1 MATTATSAAPHLALI
16 AALHGHGWIRT
27 RTEASALIT
36 GLTITTLTA
45 PVGELIVRIE
55 AIGAIAALTLR
66 ASAPAGMNETR
77 RYYVPWQAS
86 CPVLA
91 ERTLEKI
98 ARAGAEA
105 RLSGEGPADEDELI
119 RHLKPKGWKHTEEHS
134 HDELLWGQLTSPDAT
149 RQITW
154 DPGEDTWQITDHTT
168 HTVIEADS
176 STPITV
182 LRVMAGID

>member
-1 MATTATSAAPHLALI
+1 MATTATTAAPHRALI
-16 AALHGHGWIRT
+16 TTLRDHGWIQV
-27 RTEASALIT
+27 RTEVSALIT
-36 GLTITTLTA
+36 GLTVTTLTA

-55 AIGAIAALTLR
+55 AIGAVAALTLR
-66 ASAPAGMNETR
+66 ASAPAGMSETG
-77 RYYVPWQAS
+77 RYYVPWHAS

-91 ERTLEKI
+91 EEMLEKI

-105 RLSGEGPADEDELI
+105 RLGGEGSTDEDELV

-154 DPGEDTWQITDHTT
+154 GPSEDTWKITDHAA
-168 HTVIEADS
+168 HTVIEADDC
-176 STPITV
+176 TPISV
-182 LRVMAGID
+182 LRVMAGVD